1 MNDSNSSRAAH
12 EIEHGR
18 KLAQSEPE
26 RIWGWDT
33 PAGCRR
39 ADRRADLIARGAD
52 LRPGKRAL
60 EIGCGTGLFTEK
72 FARSGAEIVAVDISP
87 ELLEKARA
95 RGLPEP
101 QVRFL
106 AMPFEHCD
114 LEGPFDAVIGSSV
127 LHHLDIKPALE
138 KIFALLKP
146 GGILF
151 FAEPNMLNPLI
162 IVLKNVKWIKRRFG
176 DSPNETAF
184 FRWRFLR
191 LLLETGFEKPMITPY
206 DWLHPATPKGMIGT
220 VAAAGGVLE
229 KTPLLREFAGSL
241 LIRATRPLL

>member
-1 MNDSNSSRAAH
+1 MKDPNSSRAAH

-18 KLAQSEPE
+18 KLARHEPE

-33 PAGCRR
+33 PAGRLRAARR
-39 ADRRADLIARGAD
+39 AELIISGAA
-52 LRPGKRAL
+52 LGPGKRAL

-72 FARSGAEIVAVDISP
+72 FAQSGAQIVAVDISP

-95 RGLPEP
+95 RGLPES

-106 AMPFEHCD
+106 AMPFEQCD
-114 LEGPFDAVIGSSV
+114 VEGPFDAVIGSSV
-127 LHHLDIKPALE
+127 LHHLDIRQALA
-138 KIFALLKP
+138 KIFTLLKP
-146 GGILF
+146 GGVLF

-162 IVLKNVKWIKRRFG
+162 IVLKNIKWIKRRFG

-191 LLLETGFEKPMITPY
+191 LLLETGFEKPLVIPY
-206 DWLHPATPKGMIGT
+206 DWLHPATPKNMISA
-220 VAAAGGVLE
+220 VKAAGGILE
-229 KTPLLREFAGSL
+229 KTPLLKEFAGSL
-241 LIRATRPLL
+241 LIQANRPLH